1 MNTKDLVTTRLNVPA
16 VFNDFFKPWTEWME
30 EPNSLWVNTL
40 RIPPV
45 NIVENEKDYKVSLG
59 VPGMKKE
66 DFKIEHEGNMLT
78 ISSEKREDKEEKD
91 EKFTRKEFSYSSFS
105 RSFTLPENVLTD
117 KIEAKYLDGVLELS
131 LPKKEPVKKTEHKKI
146 EIK

>member
-1 MNTKDLVTTRLNVPA
+1 MSTKSMVKTGFNVPA
-16 VFNDFFKPWTEWME
+16 VFNDFFKPWTEWMD
-30 EPNSLWVNTL
+30 EPGSLWVNTL

-45 NIVENEKDYKVSLG
+45 NIVENGKDYKVSLG

-66 DFKIEHEGNMLT
+66 DFKIEHEGNILT
-78 ISSEKREDKEEKD
+78 ISSEKSEDKEERD
-91 EKFTRKEFSYSSFS
+91 EKFTRKEFNYSAFS
-105 RSFTLPENVLTD
+105 RSFTLPENVLID
-117 KIEAKYLDGVLELS
+117 KIEAKYQDGVLELS